1 MEDTGQDGVSS
12 PATPG
17 AGKSKL
23 DTLPKE
29 DLIKFA
35 KKQMMLIQKV
45 KSRCSDL
52 EKEVE
57 ELKSKPMT
65 GGADDVVQ
73 ALTDRLDA
81 VLLEKAET
89 HQQLVSMKK
98 ELAKTKEEFE
108 VTAKKASE
116 LQHLEHS
123 NNTLLGEI
131 AALKSDLSQ
140 SQINHKEDVDTL
152 KKELQDA
159 LMKQKEFTERL
170 SQQEERD
177 KHVTK
182 LEKQHQRMYQDYE
195 ERISHLQKD
204 LDSLT
209 EEKDNGMAKLK
220 DAQAASEQYF
230 SEIQDLHAK
239 ILELKALHKEE
250 VSNLMHELESSTN
263 ESEKD
268 KSTLQEI
275 INQYHERDKMLEED
289 NKLRKNNDISKEQN
303 VATESEDNEVQKLKS
318 AVKEL
323 DSQQSLLHDE
333 LTYTNNLKIG
343 LEREVQHLKSE
354 YFHEREELEF
364 KINELQLAI
373 EEYHSLI
380 EKLKTELEST
390 KEDYRQLSQQ
400 KTIDIQGMRDQH
412 KKEMYEL
419 KQSILSR
426 YEDEK
431 LSFVHEIHILKEQCE
446 KLHHEKEEAVNS
458 YENLRET
465 FVSLQAEL
473 QDSAGKIS
481 REFETMKNQQATD
494 VHELQQKLRAAYK
507 DKNDLLETV
516 NQLHGKVDGLASKE
530 SECEELQVKITK
542 LHENNEEH
550 IASLHQKEE
559 LIKELQLKVNED
571 SHQNAEISV
580 LHEEI
585 QKLQEMYKSEQ
596 VAVEAMQREAENQA
610 ELNAQLKKTVEELT
624 EKLQESVLPSHQSDT
639 EDPQLQITWWQQ
651 KNEEVTANLHAK
663 EQLLKD
669 LHLKIEETTRRNT
682 ELSSSKEHANQE
694 LLDIKEMLKSEQM
707 KALGYQQE
715 AENHVT
721 FIAHLEQKVEE
732 LTQKLSTTEQ
742 SLEEMKNL
750 QQQIDSLHLDKQKTE
765 TDTRRWQD
773 ELSQLCEEKNVL
785 ANDFD
790 RLRSEH
796 SRCLSSTEELGD
808 LRKKVQL
815 ISEEKDEVTR
825 LLTSKE
831 LHIETFGQQLYILQ
845 DVLTI
850 ECTDQDFMA
859 LLENIN
865 KAVLQLKVE
874 KENLISQKK
883 ETSAQLERLHDEY
896 EMQCS
901 DLRALLS
908 DYSKEKVLLKEELEE
923 TLRDKEALQGD
934 LLDMKHT
941 LEKSKLDN
949 HDLLS
954 CIESLTADLNI
965 LQKEKHA
972 DVASSE
978 RAQEA
983 LMVKH
988 KEGMEDVTDGE
999 GLLSKSLDLEQKS
1012 LLADLQ
1018 SKIEN
1023 LEREAKE
1030 KDEKSNKIKAV
1041 AVKAKKE
1048 LDANR
1053 KEVHSIKE
1061 ELERV
1066 RAEKQQLTASM
1077 KDVVQGAESYQNLL
1091 VEYDKQ
1097 VELLELEKEKVKS
1110 TEHQLEEL
1118 SRQLRAA
1125 TAEQEKM
1132 NSINEDITTCLET
1145 VQSSHKLLEAQI
1157 LEIQKAKATL
1167 ERDLEAERLIK
1178 EQKVKDQS
1186 CALKQI
1192 EELQTQLQKE
1202 KKLLQKVTQD
1212 FELVKKDAQ
1221 KSTLMGME
1229 IADYERLV
1237 KELNQKIT
1245 IKSSQLEDLEQE
1257 VRVQK
1262 QKQEILHEEI
1272 SSLQTTLE
1280 QQEERSTKMKQLL
1293 VKTKKELADSK
1304 QAESDLLIFQASLKG
1319 ELEATQQYVE
1329 AYKIQVAEL
1338 TSEKHKVQEQL
1349 RALTEQH
1356 NRAASTYHQKLLAL
1370 QEEGTAAKA
1379 EQAAV
1384 TAEFESYK
1392 VRVHNVLKQQKN
1404 KSTSQAEQEAFQKE
1418 REHLQSMLDQVK
1430 SKLLEAQHTLQ
1441 MNAAELQS
1449 LQAEHDMLLERH
1461 NKMLQETVTKEA
1473 ELREKLCTLQ
1483 SENMVLKTEQTQVV
1497 SQLSAQNEAQRNS
1510 FRDQVRHLQDDHR
1523 KTVETLQ
1530 QQLSKVET
1538 QLFQAKSEAPIT
1550 SPTGSQ
1556 QPLRSSRERRPADLH
1571 ILDLYSIAREEG
1583 EGMETTDNESVSSA
1597 STYVAT
1603 FEQLLNSSE
1612 SKTDA
1617 DLSQWL
1623 PEVSKEEL
1631 AEKLNTT
1638 SKSVDHLNGLLH
1650 ETEATNAMLMEQITL
1665 LKNEIRR
1672 LERNQEREK
1681 SVANLEYLKNVLLQF
1696 IFLKAGSE
1704 RQRLLPV
1711 IDTMLQLSPDEKG
1724 KLFAI
1729 AQGEEESAARPAGWA
1744 SYLHSWSGLR

>member
-1 MEDTGQDGVSS
+1 MSIAAASLESCHTDSS
-12 PATPG
+12 PATNDPEVP
-17 AGKSKL
+17 ALRYCHTKR
-23 DTLPKE
+23 
-29 DLIKFA
+29 
-35 KKQMMLIQKV
+35 
-45 KSRCSDL
+45 RCSDTDNDPDRCSVAVWSLESCQTDSSPATNYADL

-182 LEKQHQRMYQDYE
+182 LEKQHQRMHQDYE

-239 ILELKALHKEE
+239 ILELQALHKEE

-865 KAVLQLKVE
+865 KAVLQLKEE

-999 GLLSKSLDLEQKS
+999 AQHDFITMNDVLGPLIRRADVDVVRFAIDQDHYQFVALPFGLAMAPRVFTKVMASTMDVLHSRGIVVVPYLDKLLIKAPSFKDCELSVSLTIDSHGLAAARVCQLPKLPLPGGSNPPYKRPTALRILLFHPGLLSKSLDLEQKS

-1091 VEYDKQ
+1091 VEYDKK

-1125 TAEQEKM
+1125 TAE
-1132 NSINEDITTCLET
+1132 L
-1145 VQSSHKLLEAQI
+1145 
-1157 LEIQKAKATL
+1157 KATYCSSIAVSYKM
-1167 ERDLEAERLIK
+1167 EQTDECDLAVLP
-1178 EQKVKDQS
+1178 
-1186 CALKQI
+1186 CP
-1192 EELQTQLQKE
+1192 QL
-1202 KKLLQKVTQD
+1202 
-1212 FELVKKDAQ
+1212 
-1221 KSTLMGME
+1221 
-1229 IADYERLV
+1229 
-1237 KELNQKIT
+1237 
-1245 IKSSQLEDLEQE
+1245 
-1257 VRVQK
+1257 
-1262 QKQEILHEEI
+1262 
-1272 SSLQTTLE
+1272 SL
-1280 QQEERSTKMKQLL
+1280 
-1293 VKTKKELADSK
+1293 
-1304 QAESDLLIFQASLKG
+1304 
-1319 ELEATQQYVE
+1319 
-1329 AYKIQVAEL
+1329 
-1338 TSEKHKVQEQL
+1338 
-1349 RALTEQH
+1349 
-1356 NRAASTYHQKLLAL
+1356 AASTS
-1370 QEEGTAAKA
+1370 TA
-1379 EQAAV
+1379 V
-1384 TAEFESYK
+1384 
-1392 VRVHNVLKQQKN
+1392 
-1404 KSTSQAEQEAFQKE
+1404 
-1418 REHLQSMLDQVK
+1418 
-1430 SKLLEAQHTLQ
+1430 
-1441 MNAAELQS
+1441 
-1449 LQAEHDMLLERH
+1449 
-1461 NKMLQETVTKEA
+1461 
-1473 ELREKLCTLQ
+1473 
-1483 SENMVLKTEQTQVV
+1483 
-1497 SQLSAQNEAQRNS
+1497 
-1510 FRDQVRHLQDDHR
+1510 
-1523 KTVETLQ
+1523 
-1530 QQLSKVET
+1530 
-1538 QLFQAKSEAPIT
+1538 
-1550 SPTGSQ
+1550 
-1556 QPLRSSRERRPADLH
+1556 
-1571 ILDLYSIAREEG
+1571 LYS
-1583 EGMETTDNESVSSA
+1583 N
-1597 STYVAT
+1597 
-1603 FEQLLNSSE
+1603 
-1612 SKTDA
+1612 
-1617 DLSQWL
+1617 
-1623 PEVSKEEL
+1623 
-1631 AEKLNTT
+1631 
-1638 SKSVDHLNGLLH
+1638 
-1650 ETEATNAMLMEQITL
+1650 
-1665 LKNEIRR
+1665 
-1672 LERNQEREK
+1672 
-1681 SVANLEYLKNVLLQF
+1681 
-1696 IFLKAGSE
+1696 
-1704 RQRLLPV
+1704 
-1711 IDTMLQLSPDEKG
+1711 
-1724 KLFAI
+1724 
-1729 AQGEEESAARPAGWA
+1729 
-1744 SYLHSWSGLR
+1744 